1 MPIGLL
7 DLSLVTDR
15 LIQRLNAS
23 ASASPIKPQDAMPP
37 YSINYSG
44 VAPDAARK
52 LTDDPC
58 QVSVYLFHVAADKF
72 HRNTFPQGGGAQKIP
87 EQPFALTL
95 YYLLSA
101 YSLDASAS
109 SFIQEQQAMSIA
121 LKCFHENPIVLID
134 NGGEEITLT
143 LEPQSVDEIGRLW
156 QSLSSPLRLSAVYR
170 ASVVFIEPS
179 PLIAPKV
186 VRFPP
191 ELEPTTFD
199 VIPGPIVASA
209 SADEKGLVAIPIAA
223 GSFGAGT
230 TVGIG
235 AQPLVEA
242 PTATDPLAAGQFRV
256 DGSTDTLRL
265 RVPLYTPQG
274 RFLLTVRPAADK
286 PTIEIWLDVPIVA
299 SITADAAGLATI
311 AITGARFDTSVPEV
325 DFGGATLVNTTDP
338 PGPGEFSVVDN
349 ETLRLR
355 VPSSTLPGQYLVHVR
370 PAPAKSRLE
379 IWVDVP

>member
-15 LIQRLNAS
+15 LIQRLNAW
-23 ASASPIKPQDAMPP
+23 ASVSPIKPQDAIPP

-44 VAPDAARK
+44 LAPDAARK

-95 YYLLSA
+95 YYLLTA
-101 YSLDASAS
+101 YSLDSSAS

-121 LKCFHENPIVLID
+121 LKCFHENPIVVID

-156 QSLSSPLRLSAVYR
+156 QSLSSPMRLSAVYR

-179 PLIAPKV
+179 PPIAPRV

-191 ELEPTTFD
+191 ELEPTPFD

-223 GSFGAGT
+223 ASFGAGA
-230 TVGIG
+230 TVQIG
-235 AQPLVEA
+235 AQPLMEA
-242 PTATDPLAAGQFRV
+242 PTSTDPLAAGQFRV

-286 PTIEIWLDVPIVA
+286 PTLDIWLDVPIVA

-311 AITGARFDTSVPEV
+311 AVTGARFDTSVPEV
-325 DFGGATLVNTTDP
+325 EIGGVTLVKTTDP
-338 PGPGEFSVVDN
+338 PGPGEFCIVDN

-355 VPSSTLPGQYLVHVR
+355 VLNPTPIAQYLVHIR
-370 PAPAKSRLE
+370 PGPGQSTVQVWLG
-379 IWVDVP
+379 VP